1 MEVMDVIERP
11 LKLLKYVMLY
21 VTFFISFC
29 LMRYALEPLIDV
41 LKKLSYNSLPFM
53 FEGVTVGVAWG
64 IEMGI
69 LLPLLFLVER
79 KEFHLKRE
87 KMTLRDFMIVIVLTI
102 LPIIVF
108 AATTSFN
115 VKLFYDIGYSIYI
128 GPNERAFVNKLG
140 ILPLHIA
147 TCFWI
152 ILIIYVSNRISIL
165 FDNKYVQYAIFAS
178 LLLAFGLYEA
188 IVFHAMYGGISY
200 FFTYMLFYISFGL
213 IYYFTKK
220 NTIVVTLLRILI
232 YLI

>member
-1 MEVMDVIERP
+1 MEVMNVIERP
-11 LKLLKYVMLY
+11 MKLLKYTMLY

-53 FEGVTVGVAWG
+53 FEGVAVGVAWG
-64 IEMGI
+64 VEMGL
-69 LLPLLFLVER
+69 LLPVLLKAEGKHYR
-79 KEFHLKRE
+79 PKHK
-87 KMTLRDFMIVIVLTI
+87 KMSIKNILIVSVLTA

-108 AATTSFN
+108 AATTDFN
-115 VKLFYDIGYSIYI
+115 VKVFYDIGYSIYI

-152 ILIIYVSNRISIL
+152 VLIMLVSDRISVL
-165 FDNKYVQYAIFAS
+165 FDNKYVQYIIFGV
-178 LLLAFGLYEA
+178 LLLAFGMYDA
-188 IVFHAMYGGISY
+188 IAFHAYYGGISY
-200 FFTYMLFYISFGL
+200 FFTYMLFYISFGI
-213 IYYFTKK
+213 IYQFLNK
-220 NTIVVTLLRILI
+220 NTIIMTLLVLLI